1 MITETIAK
9 VENKKE
15 IESYAE
21 LLAMLDPA
29 EKERMSIMIE
39 TAKILK
45 LTVGESSL
53 KKVQKGA

>member
-1 MITETIAK
+1 MITETIVK

>member
-1 MITETIAK
+1 MATETIAK